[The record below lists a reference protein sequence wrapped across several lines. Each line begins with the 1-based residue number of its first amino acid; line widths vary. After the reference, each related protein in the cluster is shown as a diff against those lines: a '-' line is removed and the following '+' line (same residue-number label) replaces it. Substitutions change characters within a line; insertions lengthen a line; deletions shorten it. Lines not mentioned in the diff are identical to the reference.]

1 MNHPTVVSQAE
12 WLAARKELLA
22 REKEFTRW
30 RDELSAER
38 RKLPM
43 VKVEKEY
50 IFDGPTGPTT
60 LADLFDG
67 RRQLIIYHFMFD
79 PDWDEGCKGCSFFAD
94 NFVGS
99 LVHLSAR
106 NTSFAVISRAP
117 LSKIEEFK
125 KRMGWSF
132 PWLSS
137 FANGFNYDFQ
147 VTLDPERTDYEYNY
161 TNAGALL
168 DAGKIWFPKGEMPGL
183 SVFFIETGNIYHS
196 YSSYQ
201 RGTDLFLN
209 TYNFLDLTPLGRQE
223 EDQKMFD
230 WLRHHDRYPAQ

>member
-1 MNHPTVVSQAE
+1 MNHPNVVSQAE

-22 REKEFTRW
+22 REKEFTRR

-43 VKVEKEY
+43 VKVEQEY
-50 IFDGPTGPTT
+50 IFEGPKGPTS
-60 LADLFDG
+60 LRDLFEDHP
-67 RRQLIIYHFMFD
+67 QLIIYHFMFD
-79 PDWDEGCKGCSFFAD
+79 PDWAEGCKGCSFFAD

-99 LVHLSAR
+99 LVHLAAR
-106 NTSFAVISRAP
+106 NTSFAVISRVP
-117 LSKIEEFK
+117 LSKIEKFK
-125 KRMGWSF
+125 KRMGWNF

-137 FANGFNYDFQ
+137 FGNDFNYDFR
-147 VTLDPERTDYEYNY
+147 VTLDPERPDYEYNY
-161 TNAGALL
+161 TNAEVLL
-168 DAGKIWFPKGEMPGL
+168 KAGKIWFPKGEMPGL
-183 SVFFIETGNIYHS
+183 SVFFRKGDNIFHS

-223 EDQKMFD
+223 ENEKMFD
-230 WLRHHDRYPAQ
+230 WLRHHDRYPA